1 MKDVKTEIIPINE
14 PVCIL
19 GHTFENLQA
28 VRKEVE
34 VSSTIGHADKR
45 GKRLDIWD
53 KPYIS
58 SRTPAAPVPGVHVL
72 EIYERYP
79 CFDSS
84 DYACEDRYFTNY
96 FFSTEPFTNPMVTQL
111 ALLRYHGD
119 SHPDAADIPDG
130 LIHLYYK
137 GEGDVMELNRPEENF

>member
-1 MKDVKTEIIPINE
+1 MEDFKTEILPING
-14 PVCIL
+14 PVSIL

-28 VRKEVE
+28 VRKAVE
-34 VSSTIGHADKR
+34 ISSTIGHADKC

-58 SRTPAAPVPGVHVL
+58 SRTPAMPVQGVHVL

-96 FFSTEPFTNPMVTQL
+96 FFSTEPFTNAMVTSL

-119 SHPDAADIPDG
+119 SRPDPADIPDG
-130 LIHLYYK
+130 LVHLYYK
-137 GEGDVMELNRPEENF
+137 GEGDEMEIDRTKL